1 MSKAL
6 DWEGIV
12 AEVHRRKMTMT
23 KLATL
28 NGLDPSTC
36 RKVKTHTH
44 RKAEAIIAEF
54 IGRKPEDLWPN
65 RYPIRTSRIFDS
77 AKHSA
82 LESQIATVCADERVA
97 A

>member
-44 RKAEAIIAEF
+44 RKAEAIIAKF
-54 IGRKPEDLWPN
+54 IERKPEELWPD
-65 RYPIRTSRIFDS
+65 RYPVRTSRIFDS
-77 AKHSA
+77 AKHAA
-82 LESQIATVCADERVA
+82 LESQIAKASADVRVA